1 MVEVAID
8 KTVLRVR
15 RGGPGDSPRFDE
27 FEVPFENGMS
37 VLDALRWIRVHRDST
52 LAIRYSCINAN
63 ACKTCM
69 ALVDG
74 QVEYTCIAKLLP
86 GIVTVEPLPK
96 RRLIR
101 DLVTDVVPDEEKA
114 LLAQNNQTDEAVCRQ
129 ARNSGA

>member
-1 MVEVAID
+1 MVEGAIN
-8 KTVLRVR
+8 KTILRVR
-15 RGGPGDSPRFDE
+15 RGGPGDAARFDE
-27 FEVPFENGMS
+27 FVVPFENGMS
-37 VLDALRWIRVHRDST
+37 VLDALRWIRIHRDST

-74 QVEYTCIAKLLP
+74 EVQYTCIAKLLP

-101 DLVTDVVPDEEKA
+101 DLVTDIVPDEEKA
-114 LLAQNNQTDEAVCRQ
+114 PASRNQRVRRTL
-129 ARNSGA
+129 

>member
-1 MVEVAID
+1 
-8 KTVLRVR
+8 
-15 RGGPGDSPRFDE
+15 
-27 FEVPFENGMS
+27 MS
-37 VLDALRWIRVHRDST
+37 VLDALRWIRIHRDST

-74 QVEYTCIAKLLP
+74 EVQYTCIAKLLP

-101 DLVTDVVPDEEKA
+101 DLQPVAPRFRPRVFDDDDERA
-114 LLAQNNQTDEAVCRQ
+114 LEGTERLGVA
-129 ARNSGA
+129 G

>member
-1 MVEVAID
+1 MIEGFSN
-8 KTVLRVR
+8 KSVLRIR
-15 RGGPGDSPRFDE
+15 RGGPGDAPRFDE
-27 FEVPFENGMS
+27 FEVPFEDGMS
-37 VLDALRWIRVHRDST
+37 VLDALRWIRIHRDST

-86 GIVTVEPLPK
+86 GIVTLEPLPK

-101 DLVTDVVPDEEKA
+101 DLVTDIVPDEEKA
-114 LLAQNNQTDEAVCRQ
+114 LLARKDQTEEVV
-129 ARNSGA
+129 